1 MIPPQACAQPE
12 LGLFLLCERV
22 DELGSGLPPDGEAH
36 ARAVRALEREAELE
50 PQSCLQEQ

>member
-12 LGLFLLCERV
+12 LGLFLLCDRV